1 MKRKKNEEC
10 KKSQS
15 QITAINIFGFT
26 FYIKNYVL
34 LENIVLKKAVYA
46 IAFYL
51 QFLCVA
57 GYLKRS
63 NDTSKLNIH
72 KYTNYDIIANR
83 LSTTTQILIAMDYFR
98 LVTEKYFH
106 FRKRQKHVAKTPFS
120 HPVEVNG
127 SMYLGNIFRII

>member
-26 FYIKNYVL
+26 FYIKNYIL
-34 LENIVLKKAVYA
+34 LENIVSKKAVYA

-98 LVTEKYFH
+98 LVSEKYFH

>member
-26 FYIKNYVL
+26 FYIKNYIL

-83 LSTTTQILIAMDYFR
+83 LSTTTQILIAMDNFR
-98 LVTEKYFH
+98 LVSEKYFH